1 MTPAEKLIKIA
12 ENEQKVYDAGVEAGK
27 AQGGDTDTA
36 YNEGVEAGKKAQ
48 HEEFWENFLGDKSD
62 YSYAFCYWEDSAF
75 YPTLDIICPVHSQR
89 VFMSFNNGS
98 QKPFSLTERLKQ
110 CGKTL
115 DTSNMR
121 TPSFMFASSYISEIP
136 ELNFTQATKLDGT
149 FNSGFCLETIE
160 KIILKGDGTQTF
172 TTSTFNTTTL
182 KNIAFEGVIGTN
194 IWFDKC
200 TLLTAESYHSIIT
213 HCSKTATFILY
224 LPPEATVRS
233 VYDAK
238 YGEGAWDAITAE
250 YSNVTITYST

>member
-1 MTPAEKLIKIA
+1 MTFKEALQAFIKRSKA
-12 ENEQKVYDAGVEAGK
+12 DLYSAFESGK

-48 HEEFWENFLGDKSD
+48 REEFWENYLGDKAD

-89 VFMSFNNGS
+89 VFMSFNSGS

-110 CGKTL
+110 CGKVL

-121 TPSFMFASSYISEIP
+121 TPAFMFASSYISEIP
-136 ELNFTQATKLDGT
+136 ELNFTQATKIDGT

-160 KIILKGDGTQTF
+160 KIRLKDDGTQTF
-172 TTSTFNTTTL
+172 TNASFNVTTL

-213 HCSKTATFILY
+213 HCSKTASFTLT
-224 LPPEATVRS
+224 LPPEETVRS

-238 YGEGAWDAITAE
+238 YGEGAWDAIVAE
-250 YSNVTITYST
+250 YPNLTIMYS